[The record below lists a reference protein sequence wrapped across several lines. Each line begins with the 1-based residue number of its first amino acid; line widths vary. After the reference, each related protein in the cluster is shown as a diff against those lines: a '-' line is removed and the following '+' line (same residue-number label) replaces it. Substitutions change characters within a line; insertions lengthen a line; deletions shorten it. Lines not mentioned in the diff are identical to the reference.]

1 MRCNSRP
8 ETTSEVVATL
18 RGMAR
23 KQERMHNAKR
33 ARAERAKSEVSLYEV
48 PDDLDLRE
56 ETYPTDLVCGCRI
69 VQRLVSADFA
79 LVYFAIVWA
88 KKVDVDEWEEQYSCD
103 TGHGHFHEHVTGHR
117 KPNDARILRPLYSHV
132 DVQECFDRGYDL
144 VQDRHDQNCGGGH

>member
-1 MRCNSRP
+1 
-8 ETTSEVVATL
+8 
-18 RGMAR
+18 MAR

-103 TGHGHFHEHVTGHR
+103 TGHGHFHEHVTGYR

-132 DVQECFDRGYDL
+132 DVQEFFDRGYDL